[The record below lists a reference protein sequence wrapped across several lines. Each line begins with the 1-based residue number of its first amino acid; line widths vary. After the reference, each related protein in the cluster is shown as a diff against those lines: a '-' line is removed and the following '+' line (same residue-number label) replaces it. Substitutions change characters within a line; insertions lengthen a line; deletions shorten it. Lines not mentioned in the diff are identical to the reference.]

1 MRSKRKR
8 RAADLARGVGLLGPI
23 VEDGMAQLRAQGR
36 EHILTGIGLVW
47 GSAAV
52 VLLLSVGAGF
62 YSFLDLG
69 FKKTGDRYT
78 MVVGEYTS
86 VETAGARPGRK
97 ITLTNEDLE
106 RLEAS
111 LASASLLAAELQD
124 GSVTLRTDFRTRT
137 GSVSAGTPDVQHIK
151 VLKVTRGR
159 FYDDEDVRL
168 GRAVAVLGANLAEI
182 YFGTEDPLGQTIQV
196 EGRPFEVIGVL
207 ERKGDQLMSNNALHD
222 DMIWVPL
229 RAGQRALG
237 VRNEIYWVLVNPRRL
252 EDIPTL
258 RAGIRAALGPHHH
271 VSPNDDEAFRIQNVT
286 EFTAPLQLITI
297 ALTALLGFIG
307 TVTLAIAGVGVAN
320 LMIAIVNNRRIE
332 LAVRRVCGARRGD
345 LTLQLLVETAVI
357 VFCGGALGVVVA
369 VVSAMGIGLLPLP
382 EVIPTPKVSPS
393 VVLTTFG
400 FLAVTGFAAGLVP
413 ARIAAQADPAAALRV
428 T

>member
-1 MRSKRKR
+1 MHSRWKR
-8 RAADLARGVGLLGPI
+8 RIPDLVRVAGLLRPL
-23 VEDGMAQLRAQGR
+23 VEDGLAQLRAQGR

-78 MVVGEYTS
+78 MVEGEYTS
-86 VETAGARPGRK
+86 SETDGARPGRK
-97 ITLTNEDLE
+97 ITLTDEDLE

-111 LASASLLAAELQD
+111 LASASFLAAELQE

-137 GSVSAGTPDVQHIK
+137 GSVSAATPDLQHIK
-151 VLKVTRGR
+151 VLKVARGR

-168 GRAVAVLGANLAEI
+168 GRSVAVLGANLPEI
-182 YFGTEDPLGQTIQV
+182 FFDTEDPLEKTIQV
-196 EGRPFEVIGVL
+196 EGHPFRVIGVL
-207 ERKGDQLMSNNALHD
+207 ERKGDQLMTNNALHD
-222 DMIWVPL
+222 DMIFVPL

-237 VRNEIYWVLVNPRRL
+237 VRNEIYWILANPRRL
-252 EDIPTL
+252 KDIPTL
-258 RAGIRAALGPHHH
+258 RDGIRAALGPRHH
-271 VSPNDDEAFRIQNVT
+271 VSTDDDRAFRIQNVT

-297 ALTALLGFIG
+297 ALTVLLGFIG

-320 LMIAIVNNRRIE
+320 LMIAAVNNRRIE

-345 LTLQLLVETAVI
+345 LTLQLLVETAV
-357 VFCGGALGVVVA
+357 VVLCGGALGIVVA
-369 VVSAMGIGLLPLP
+369 VAAVMGVGLLPLP
-382 EVIPTPKVSPS
+382 EMIPTPEVSPA
-393 VVLTTFG
+393 VVLTTFA
-400 FLAVTGFAAGLVP
+400 FLAVTGLAAGVVP
-413 ARIAAQADPAAALRV
+413 ARIAARADPAAALRV